1 MTSSE
6 FGKPRNVFD
15 ALLTLV
21 KSEKDDTL
29 VSSTLAASHKTGTSS
44 ECNFSLLIKPE
55 VDDLP
60 TSHAQYC
67 DPTDKN
73 TRTLSF
79 ATFHDVNH
87 NNSFFNQQK
96 TTICKTTLSVN
107 NQSSSLS
114 PISTNT
120 LHSPC
125 ISSVTGADSYSD
137 FANSRNVMSSI
148 TICAS
153 TTQNNCPS
161 DISVISASSGYS
173 QNLHTVSTSSKNVVV
188 VREDPYEMHN
198 FLSVPLSFSTTENE
212 SYDEDSLLRKY
223 VYQKC
228 TQLRYPPQ
236 LALEMSKLYSPS
248 KLPVTLANKPP
259 TSSVRNKSSPHN
271 RQLYDHGYMEIDSS
285 HFTLNPSAILA
296 KSSTM
301 IGGSISRPRT
311 KAQLRNLKTDKA
323 NDSVSEKTTSGFA
336 QHYNNKTKQSKE
348 IELLIPSDENEEF
361 EPSAPCRDNPIVK
374 RNKHRKRSRRF
385 CISSRKTK
393 QLSASTKS
401 RSQYTNNSK
410 YKLISKEDLI
420 SLKLVSSLDLDEDPE
435 AKFSRTP
442 HWIYTYASEYEKNVL
457 KIIYCLGMS
466 QGSHICYSEI
476 VNTTDIHIRTSVGLS
491 SLKSVRLAQHS
502 TTISSSTLLFVVQWS
517 SDSVLKGT
525 LAIACSCLPPN
536 GSWYNCCSKKFLQTI
551 SRLILKPEAKK
562 HILELS
568 KNFSAKPHQIS
579 SVSLLSPAVIMSQS
593 GNDAHLTAHSL
604 GDSVFQNANLYKDLL
619 DCLPKS
625 ISTILRNNIGLSLEH
640 IAAFG
645 LLISS
650 FHNTCVY
657 VFSEA
662 KTTTDC
668 NSSSLSDERLSVN
681 LFTGIQSLHH
691 VVSSCLCRLRDSYA
705 SLMSAGACLKARY
718 ELSNANF
725 HDLQQPPYMRIARG
739 RARLFESESAARE
752 NIRRIFTEEV
762 SPHILHLI
770 NVLENLNH
778 SLRRISSNIFLLG
791 PFFHRDTSFDDRHL
805 SLLTSK
811 QWVHESL
818 EYTQNT
824 IHSTIPLT
832 ELEFT
837 IFIDT
842 SFFLLE
848 YLTSNVYKHIHMLSD
863 NIQSFKHE
871 LSQTYSSIVDTW
883 IPAYKELST
892 TVNSRA
898 DVDLTYFFSSL
909 QSQYDVIE
917 AWTRHQHETEL
928 RHIGSNMINLLTKL
942 SDCWRCQSLYRNLNL
957 PCRNLSVPY
966 GSRNNSSQPMVK
978 EMKID
983 SLLPWPPKHP
993 SSVLTQ
999 HSVQRNI
1006 QEFQSK
1012 TACSANNDSEEFVYS
1027 RMTFSQDKSNKI
1039 PKSNMNMSHSV
1050 TVSNDGREVESFIRH
1065 QGSSYFFETTN
1076 SQYHIEPL
1084 DQSSSLDMNHAP
1096 TYTTPKKASPI
1107 SDSSGTCLPLLPHE
1121 FDTTKSTTVMT
1132 SDSDS
1137 LLDKDSSISY
1147 TQPISDSHMN
1157 SQKSTC
1163 FSLYDDISTDSYSNC
1178 DITQKVTSVSSTD
1191 ITDSRKLTKEKS
1203 IKKAASW
1210 KAKKKTE
1217 KINHSEFAKQLSA
1230 IVATTPET
1238 LDTPEI
1244 TFVTDGKNKLH
1255 DTQHLSNLC
1264 PMPIT
1269 NSSLS
1274 VEETSHASHN
1284 LTSNNE
1290 KQTIAGFGCLT
1301 SWFREKTLNPQAPG
1315 PVTAAILVFISS
1327 SHFSAAP
1334 CRDNPIV
1341 KRNKHRKR
1349 SRRFC
1354 ISSRKTKQLSA
1365 STKSRSQYTNNSKY
1379 KLISKED
1386 LISLKLVSSLDLDED
1401 PEAKFSRTPHWIYT
1415 YASEY
1420 EKDFSKIILK
1430 QS

>member
-1 MTSSE
+1 MESC
-6 FGKPRNVFD
+6 D
-15 ALLTLV
+15 V
-21 KSEKDDTL
+21 KLAS
-29 VSSTLAASHKTGTSS
+29 VSDP
-44 ECNFSLLIKPE
+44 ESL
-55 VDDLP
+55 
-60 TSHAQYC
+60 
-67 DPTDKN
+67 
-73 TRTLSF
+73 F
-79 ATFHDVNH
+79 
-87 NNSFFNQQK
+87 
-96 TTICKTTLSVN
+96 
-107 NQSSSLS
+107 
-114 PISTNT
+114 IS
-120 LHSPC
+120 
-125 ISSVTGADSYSD
+125 
-137 FANSRNVMSSI
+137 
-148 TICAS
+148 
-153 TTQNNCPS
+153 
-161 DISVISASSGYS
+161 
-173 QNLHTVSTSSKNVVV
+173 
-188 VREDPYEMHN
+188 
-198 FLSVPLSFSTTENE
+198 
-212 SYDEDSLLRKY
+212 
-223 VYQKC
+223 
-228 TQLRYPPQ
+228 
-236 LALEMSKLYSPS
+236 
-248 KLPVTLANKPP
+248 
-259 TSSVRNKSSPHN
+259 
-271 RQLYDHGYMEIDSS
+271 SS
-285 HFTLNPSAILA
+285 HFSA
-296 KSSTM
+296 
-301 IGGSISRPRT
+301 
-311 KAQLRNLKTDKA
+311 
-323 NDSVSEKTTSGFA
+323 
-336 QHYNNKTKQSKE
+336 
-348 IELLIPSDENEEF
+348 
-361 EPSAPCRDNPIVK
+361 APCRDNPIVK

-457 KIIYCLGMS
+457 KTHLLLGDVTRIAYLLLRNRKY
-466 QGSHICYSEI
+466 QPILIDVLKHCWHFCHR
-476 VNTTDIHIRTSVGLS
+476 VPLADIHIRTSVGLS

-619 DCLPKS
+619 GCLPKS

-657 VFSEA
+657 VFSEV

-966 GSRNNSSQPMVK
+966 GSRNNPSQPMVK

-1050 TVSNDGREVESFIRH
+1050 TVSNGGREVESFIRH
-1065 QGSSYFFETTN
+1065 QGSSYCFETVCDGQSVQDTSSVSHSVDSHSPNLVLESQLPIPSGQPCPGIITNVSPFHSHPLQITRKLPIINDLSDSSVSISRNTEQTAGLVSSSNVISNTSTMTDPDNSQFESVLSDISGRSIGEKTTVNSSDQDSCRLYECHSNNNSLSTEASYLCDANLCSTQNETNISQCNQNTETYSQPTTLVHKKNDMSFQTN
-1076 SQYHIEPL
+1076 SQYHVEPL

-1107 SDSSGTCLPLLPHE
+1107 SDSSGTCLPLLPHGEFTEVHQQPSPLNSEKHINSMKTSSSKGLCNSSDGTGVLSLE

-1132 SDSDS
+1132 SDLDS

-1203 IKKAASW
+1203 IKKVCIYLPNNAVTNCPIKDIVSQCNKEENHSNSDEPDSCIMSLDRRRAG
-1210 KAKKKTE
+1210 KLKRKLK

-1315 PVTAAILVFISS
+1315 PVTAAILG
-1327 SHFSAAP
+1327 
-1334 CRDNPIV
+1334 
-1341 KRNKHRKR
+1341 
-1349 SRRFC
+1349 
-1354 ISSRKTKQLSA
+1354 Q
-1365 STKSRSQYTNNSKY
+1365 SKP
-1379 KLISKED
+1379 S
-1386 LISLKLVSSLDLDED
+1386 VSSISIDLTVDD
-1401 PEAKFSRTPHWIYT
+1401 
-1415 YASEY
+1415 
-1420 EKDFSKIILK
+1420 
-1430 QS
+1430 